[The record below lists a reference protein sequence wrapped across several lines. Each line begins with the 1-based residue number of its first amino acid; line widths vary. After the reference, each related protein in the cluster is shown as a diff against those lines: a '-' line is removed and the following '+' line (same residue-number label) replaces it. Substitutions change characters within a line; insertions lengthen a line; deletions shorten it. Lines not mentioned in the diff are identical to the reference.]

1 MGSRL
6 ISVAMGV
13 LYLSEDISNLKR
25 SVGSIL
31 SQTFSDFEFLICAKR
46 LSEKAENYLRSVAQQ
61 DDRIVLID
69 GSSANHLGGQLNLC
83 VERAKGKYIA
93 RMDDDDFSHPRRLEI
108 QLEFLKS
115 NPDIAFVGCDVR
127 LLQEGRDAGKRVLPR
142 QPVVKD
148 FLFVQPFI
156 HPSLMF
162 RKEAL
167 ESIKGYSDAENTRG
181 CEDYDLLLRLYEN
194 GCCGVNLEEPL
205 LDYTLP
211 PTGKSKRAMRLR
223 VNETKTRFRLFKRL
237 GLMPKAFPYAIK
249 PIAVGLIPNRAL
261 DKVKKKC
268 YEKRK

>member
-31 SQTFSDFEFLICAKR
+31 NQTFSDFEFLICAKR

-61 DDRIVLID
+61 DDRIILLD

-83 VERAKGKYIA
+83 IERAKGKYIA

-108 QLEFLKS
+108 QLEFFKS

-181 CEDYDLLLRLYEN
+181 CEDYDLLLRLYQN
-194 GCCGVNLEEPL
+194 GYCGVNLEEPL

-223 VNETKTRFRLFKRL
+223 VNETKTRWKLFRDLNML
-237 GLMPKAFPYAIK
+237 PKAIPYVIK
-249 PIAVGLIPNRAL
+249 PLAVGLIPAPL
-261 DKVKKKC
+261 L
-268 YEKRK
+268 EKIKQQKWR